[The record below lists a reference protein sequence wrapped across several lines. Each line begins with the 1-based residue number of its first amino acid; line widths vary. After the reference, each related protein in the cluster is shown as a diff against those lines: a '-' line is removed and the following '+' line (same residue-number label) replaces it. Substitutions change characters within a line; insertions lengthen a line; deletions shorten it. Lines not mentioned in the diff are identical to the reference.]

1 MDYRYGH
8 ELLICLPSDYFEI
21 YLAGL
26 LIWIQHDT
34 LFNEATIIREI
45 PPNEIQSI
53 QWNWMGFL
61 SAISQWFFL
70 HFCPLFWRF
79 PRCGWQK
86 VGAAKT
92 LFKYLGEKVRLQDIC
107 KHLFPD
113 FPAMA
118 AGRENQLSVPG
129 GTWTKTQFCGKAAD
143 DEVRSQIKFRL
154 QETYGCSKGFTL
166 VNKIIL
172 GTPHFTFY

>member
-1 MDYRYGH
+1 MKYNPFS
-8 ELLICLPSDYFEI
+8 EIEWVFFQPSLNGFSYIFVLYF
-21 YLAGL
+21 
-26 LIWIQHDT
+26 DV
-34 LFNEATIIREI
+34 
-45 PPNEIQSI
+45 
-53 QWNWMGFL
+53 
-61 SAISQWFFL
+61 
-70 HFCPLFWRF
+70 F